1 MQNKANFGNDT
12 MNITLDMTS
21 NYEISSRRLRQKN
34 KANSNPIKPKTNPI
48 QSQFKPKQSQFKH
61 NFNNYLMLK
70 PMVFLKS
77 LFKKSL
83 SVLSAS
89 QRFAVDKSIRKRR
102 SMRIK
107 KLTVSRLVANLM
119 QRRVIWRFSCFFI
132 WGIGTCF
139 LGDRKMQS
147 YKKLFVIIILTSLVS
162 IGFAQTTTSSSDTAD
177 TLSFPY
183 MAEITGDNV
192 YVRSGPGT
200 NFYDCSKL
208 NTGDKV
214 KVIGK
219 QFSWARIVPPP
230 GSFSWISIQYVNI
243 DPANPTVGTVTG
255 DRVRVYAGSD
265 HVEPLHS
272 TYLQGKLDRG
282 DKVKLLG
289 EQKGDYY
296 KIAPLSFAYL
306 WVSTN
311 FTKPLPAEP
320 VETPIPIVK
329 PTEVKPTEVKP
340 TEVKPT
346 TVPKEVPKEVV
357 VPPEPDT
364 PETLLEKYRALQKQ
378 VEAERIKPIE
388 KQNYT
393 EIKKALIEIAE
404 NKTAGNAARYAQSV
418 LKLIKDLE
426 LVLAVGK
433 EVRLQDEQLKN
444 IRERIVKTRTTK
456 LAKLKNLDNFAVVG
470 KLKNFMTY
478 GPGHYRIVDDS
489 GKTICYALPSAPISQ
504 AELSKLIDKKVGL
517 VGTIEPHRQTK
528 GALIRFTKIME
539 VE

>member
-1 MQNKANFGNDT
+1 
-12 MNITLDMTS
+12 
-21 NYEISSRRLRQKN
+21 
-34 KANSNPIKPKTNPI
+34 
-48 QSQFKPKQSQFKH
+48 
-61 NFNNYLMLK
+61 
-70 PMVFLKS
+70 
-77 LFKKSL
+77 
-83 SVLSAS
+83 
-89 QRFAVDKSIRKRR
+89 
-102 SMRIK
+102 
-107 KLTVSRLVANLM
+107 
-119 QRRVIWRFSCFFI
+119 
-132 WGIGTCF
+132 
-139 LGDRKMQS
+139 MQS
-147 YKKLFVIIILTSLVS
+147 YKKLFAIIILTSLVS
-162 IGFAQTTTSSSDTAD
+162 IGFAQETTSSSGAD

-183 MAEITGDNV
+183 MAEIIGDNV

-219 QFSWARIVPPP
+219 QFSWLRIVPPP
-230 GSFSWISIQYVNI
+230 ASFSWISIQYVSI

-282 DKVKLLG
+282 DNVKLLG
-289 EQKGDYY
+289 EQKDDYY

-306 WVSTN
+306 WVSTK

-320 VETPIPIVK
+320 VVTVMPTVKPSTAKPVIAKPTAVK
-329 PTEVKPTEVKP
+329 PTT
-340 TEVKPT
+340 VKPT

-357 VPPEPDT
+357 VPPKPDT
-364 PETLLEKYRALQKQ
+364 PDTLLAKYRALEKQ
-378 VEAERIKPIE
+378 VQDERIKPIE

-393 EIKKALIEIAE
+393 EIKKALTQIAE
-404 NKTAGNAARYAQSV
+404 NKTAGKAALYAKSV
-418 LKLIKDLE
+418 LKQVKDLE

-433 EVRLQDEQLKN
+433 EVQLQNEQLKN
-444 IRERIVKTRTTK
+444 IRERIVKTRAAK
-456 LAKLKNLDNFAVVG
+456 LAEYKNLDDFAIVG

-489 GKTICYALPSAPISQ
+489 GRTICYALPSGPISQ
-504 AELSKLIDKKVGL
+504 VELSKLIDKKVGL
-517 VGTIEPHRQTK
+517 VGTIEPHRETK